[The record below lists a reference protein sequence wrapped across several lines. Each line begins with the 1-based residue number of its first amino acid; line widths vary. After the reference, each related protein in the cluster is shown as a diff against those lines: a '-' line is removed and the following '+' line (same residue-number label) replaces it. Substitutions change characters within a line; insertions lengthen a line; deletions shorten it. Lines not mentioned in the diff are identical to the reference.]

1 MIRIGIATRITAS
14 GDYDVLPAYLQAI
27 QSAGGTPVLIR
38 PHDVTEELVDTLHGI
53 LIPGGADVDPA
64 LYGQL
69 NSASEGIDP
78 STDELDLR
86 LIALALAHHL
96 PLLGICRGIQV
107 INVALGGT
115 LVQDLP
121 SQRDASINHNVK
133 RPLVGHRVTIDP
145 SSRLASLLGNN
156 PEVNSYHHQGL
167 DRLALGLRAIAWSTD
182 GLIEAVEG
190 KNLLAVQW
198 HPERMTQLKE
208 VQALLIDFI
217 KQCSPQ

>member
-1 MIRIGIATRITAS
+1 MIRIGIATRLTAN

-27 QSAGGTPVLIR
+27 QSAGGTPILIR
-38 PHDVTEELVDTLHGI
+38 PHEVTEALVDTLHGI

-78 STDELDLR
+78 STDALDLR
-86 LIALALAHHL
+86 LIALAQARHL
-96 PLLGICRGIQV
+96 PLLGICRGMQV
-107 INVALGGT
+107 INVAMGGT

-133 RPLVGHRVTIDP
+133 RPLVGHRVSIDP
-145 SSRLASLLGNN
+145 GSHLASLLGNS

-167 DRLALGLRAIAWSTD
+167 DHLASGLRAIAWSAD
-182 GLIEAVEG
+182 GLIEAVES

-198 HPERMTQLKE
+198 HPERMTSLKE
-208 VQALLIDFI
+208 VQALFIDFI
-217 KQCSPQ
+217 KQCSAQ